1 MKQEGGGDLR
11 ARVHRVKSRA
21 LEALLLVAAN
31 SFIDAWY
38 YYCCILWNNFLG
50 NRVSEQEPKTVCVET
65 STSMVAESGVTCP
78 RRCDRA
84 ALENIQK
91 IHNDTVEREQ
101 SQRMYRLSRPVR
113 YVELQTR
120 GGSGLCLVLKASR

>member
-11 ARVHRVKSRA
+11 ARVHRVKSRE

-50 NRVSEQEPKTVCVET
+50 NRVSDKSLKLSAWKPVPVWLRKAVVD
-65 STSMVAESGVTCP
+65 SHLSPLAVNGGVPGC
-78 RRCDRA
+78 C
-84 ALENIQK
+84 
-91 IHNDTVEREQ
+91 
-101 SQRMYRLSRPVR
+101 
-113 YVELQTR
+113 
-120 GGSGLCLVLKASR
+120 